1 MQTALVQ
8 LADDF
13 LSTIAFLVAYLL
25 TRDLYLAVSV
35 SMAVGII
42 QLAVL
47 KLKKRRIDVMHWV
60 SLALV
65 LALGGVTIATQD
77 NRFIMVKPS
86 IIHFAIG
93 IVMLRRGW
101 MIRYLPAIVTDNVP
115 EQVLVAN
122 GYAWALLMFGLG
134 LLNIFVAMN
143 YSVEVWAWFVSV
155 GAIGA
160 KVVAFL
166 AQYLMFRTLI
176 RRKLRAVPS

>member
-1 MQTALVQ
+1 MTLERAAAAVRHDDKWRPSNVDIVHIRARFAL
-8 LADDF
+8 LRMGDRLKSRPHPGLGSA
-13 LSTIAFLVAYLL
+13 TLL
-25 TRDLYLAVSV
+25 T
-35 SMAVGII
+35 
-42 QLAVL
+42 
-47 KLKKRRIDVMHWV
+47 
-60 SLALV
+60 
-65 LALGGVTIATQD
+65 QD
-77 NRFIMVKPS
+77 SRFIMVKPS

-115 EQVLVAN
+115 EQVLVTN
-122 GYAWALLMFGLG
+122 GYAWAVLMFGLG
-134 LLNIFVAMN
+134 LLNILVAM
-143 YSVEVWAWFVSV
+143 YCSVEVWAWFVSV